1 MTPQDIMNY
10 NIDELTELKDS
21 YKRIYSNYKIFQ
33 RSYKNQFVAV
43 KNTKYFDNDSS
54 FERLVERLK
63 LRNVNNPI
71 AIEFIHP

>member
-1 MTPQDIMNY
+1 MTPQDFMNY
-10 NIDELTELKDS
+10 NTDELTELKDS
-21 YKRIYSNYKIFQ
+21 YKRIYSNYETFK
-33 RSYKNQFVAV
+33 RSYKNQFVEV

-71 AIEFIHP
+71 AIEFIYP

>member
-1 MTPQDIMNY
+1 MTPQDFMNY

-21 YKRIYSNYKIFQ
+21 YKTIYSNYEAFK

-54 FERLVERLK
+54 LERLVERLK
-63 LRNVNNPI
+63 LNNISNPI